1 MTFGIADIKLFIPHG
16 KLNKKG
22 NKKMKDRKIRE
33 FDEIGKVILKNI
45 PGYEKIFLERIG
57 DEEFIVIQFE
67 GGGISV
73 RNATGNSTVANIAEL
88 AKLLNGGYYAEV
100 EYYKKQKEQQNE
112 IKN

>member
-1 MTFGIADIKLFIPHG
+1 
-16 KLNKKG
+16 
-22 NKKMKDRKIRE
+22 MKDRKIRE

-88 AKLLNGGYYAEV
+88 AKLLNGGYYDEV